1 MAFDEPLHCRLDAF
15 TALRDELAEL
25 ETTAG
30 LVRAVV
36 AVAMHEL
43 DQDEADPMRVVMQ
56 LDDLADQVRSRVVGS
71 APRALLAH
79 AHHVLFEDARFR
91 GNLGDYDDPANSYLP
106 RVLKARLGLPILLT
120 LVYKAVLER
129 LDIPTFGINAPG
141 HFLAAVPAVTVGSII
156 SKRDDLALIDP
167 FSGGALLSRDE
178 AIHRIAQNAGQDLLL
193 DENVDLLPV
202 ATHKQWLTRILTNL
216 QIGFDRRG
224 QVDDSRAMAEMI
236 WLVEQEG

>member
-1 MAFDEPLHCRLDAF
+1 MSFYEPLHCRLDAF
-15 TALRDELAEL
+15 TALRDELAGL
-25 ETTAG
+25 ETTDG
-30 LVRAVV
+30 LVRATV

-43 DQDEADPMRVVMQ
+43 DHDEADPLRVMSL
-56 LDDLADQVRSRVVGS
+56 LDDLADQVRGRVVGN

-79 AHHVLFEDARFR
+79 AHHVLFDEARFR
-91 GNLGDYDDPANSYLP
+91 GNLGDYDNPANSYLP
-106 RVLKARLGLPILLT
+106 RVLKTRLGLPIMLT

-167 FSGGALLSRDE
+167 FCGGSLLSREE
-178 AIHRIAQNAGQDLLL
+178 AIHRIAQGADGDMLI
-193 DENVDLLPV
+193 DENLDLLPI
-202 ATHKQWLTRILTNL
+202 ATHKQWLIRILNNL
-216 QIGFDRRG
+216 HMGFDRTG
-224 QVDDSRAMAEMI
+224 QVDDSRAMSEMI

>member
-1 MAFDEPLHCRLDAF
+1 MSFDEPLHCRLDAF

-25 ETTAG
+25 ETTNG

-43 DQDEADPMRVVMQ
+43 DDDEADPMRVMLQ
-56 LDDLADQVRSRVVGS
+56 LDDLADQIRGRVVNN

-79 AHHVLFEDARFR
+79 AHHVLFEEARFR
-91 GNLGDYDDPANSYLP
+91 GNLGDYDNPTNSYLP
-106 RVLKARLGLPILLT
+106 RVLKTRLGLPIMLT

-141 HFLAAVPAVTVGSII
+141 HFLAAVPAITVGSVT

-167 FSGGALLSRDE
+167 FCGGTLLSREE
-178 AIHRIAQNAGQDLLL
+178 AIHRIAQNAGSDLLI

-202 ATHKQWLTRILTNL
+202 
-216 QIGFDRRG
+216 
-224 QVDDSRAMAEMI
+224 
-236 WLVEQEG
+236 

>member
-1 MAFDEPLHCRLDAF
+1 MPFDEPLHCRLDAF

-25 ETTAG
+25 ETTNG

-43 DQDEADPMRVVMQ
+43 DDDEADPMRVMLQ
-56 LDDLADQVRSRVVGS
+56 IDDLADQIRGRVVNH

-79 AHHVLFEDARFR
+79 AHHVLFEEARFR
-91 GNLGDYDDPANSYLP
+91 GNLGDYDNPANSYLP
-106 RVLKARLGLPILLT
+106 RVLKTRLGLPIMLT

-141 HFLAAVPAVTVGSII
+141 HFLAAVPAVTVGSVV

-167 FSGGALLSRDE
+167 FCGGTLLSREE
-178 AIHRIAQNAGQDLLL
+178 AIHRIAQNAGSDLLI

-216 QIGFDRRG
+216 QVGFDRRG

-236 WLVEQEG
+236 WLVEQQG